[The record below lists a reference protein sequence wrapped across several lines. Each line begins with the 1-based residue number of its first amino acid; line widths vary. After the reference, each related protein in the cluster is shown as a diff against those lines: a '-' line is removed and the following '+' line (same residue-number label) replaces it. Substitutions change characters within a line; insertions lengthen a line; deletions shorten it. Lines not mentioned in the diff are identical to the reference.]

1 MSCKEIDMAA
11 YKRRAHFDYF
21 RSLAYP
27 YAGVTVEVDISRL
40 VPTLKMH
47 SLPFFLPVLY
57 CAVRAANSVPEFR
70 QRIHGDS
77 VVEYDYCEGSY
88 TVALPDESYCYCVP
102 KTDLP
107 FGEFLDY
114 TREAQRRAVEEPS
127 IEEQDEADSL
137 LFISCI
143 PWVSQTA
150 VVQPVPSPADSN
162 PRITWGKYFERCG
175 NVYLPVSVL
184 CHRDTSRR
192 NHQRRSSGNVKRIGT
207 VSAGS
212 HDFQYIHVIQKT
224 DTMISHF
231 LR

>member
-1 MSCKEIDMAA
+1 MNYKTIDMENFP
-11 YKRRAHFDYF
+11 RRAHFEYF
-21 RSLAYP
+21 KGLAYP
-27 YAGVTVEVDISRL
+27 YVGFTVNVDITEFLAQQKRL
-40 VPTLKMH
+40 G
-47 SLPFFLPVLY
+47 LPFYLALSY
-57 CAVRAANSVPEFR
+57 CATRAANSVPEFR
-70 QRIHGDS
+70 RRIHGDGII
-77 VVEYDYCEGSY
+77 EYDWCHGSH
-88 TVALPDESYCYCVP
+88 TVALPDETYCYCTP

-184 CHRDTSRR
+184 CHHALVDGL
-192 NHQRRSSGNVKRIGT
+192 HIGRFY
-207 VSAGS
+207 AAL
-212 HDFQYIHVIQKT
+212 DRE
-224 DTMISHF
+224 ISK
-231 LR
+231 LCDEIDGKNQE

>member
-88 TVALPDESYCYCVP
+88 TVALPDETYCYCVP

-114 TREAQRRAVEEPS
+114 TREAQRRQTRTRASHGANTSSAAGTCTCRFPCFATMRWWTGCTS
-127 IEEQDEADSL
+127 G
-137 LFISCI
+137 
-143 PWVSQTA
+143 VSMPRLTA
-150 VVQPVPSPADSN
+150 
-162 PRITWGKYFERCG
+162 RYRG
-175 NVYLPVSVL
+175 SVT
-184 CHRDTSRR
+184 R
-192 NHQRRSSGNVKRIGT
+192 
-207 VSAGS
+207 
-212 HDFQYIHVIQKT
+212 
-224 DTMISHF
+224 
-231 LR
+231 

>member
-1 MSCKEIDMAA
+1 MSCKEIDMEA

-107 FGEFLDY
+107 FGAFLDY

-137 LFISCI
+137 LFISCMG
-143 PWVSQTA
+143 V
-150 VVQPVPSPADSN
+150 ADSCRAAGAIAGRLK
-162 PRITWGKYFERCG
+162 PAHHMGQILRALRERVPAG
-175 NVYLPVSVL
+175 FRALPPCAGGRAAHRAFL
-184 CHRDTSRR
+184 CR
-192 NHQRRSSGNVKRIGT
+192 
-207 VSAGS
+207 A
-212 HDFQYIHVIQKT
+212 
-224 DTMISHF
+224 
-231 LR
+231 

>member
-107 FGEFLDY
+107 FSEFLDY
-114 TREAQRRAVEEPS
+114 TREAQRRAVGEPS

-162 PRITWGKYFERCG
+162 PRITWGKYVPENGRETLG
-175 NVYLPVSVL
+175 MSLEVS
-184 CHRDTSRR
+184 HRFIDGYHLGQFYQTL
-192 NHQRRSSGNVKRIGT
+192 
-207 VSAGS
+207 
-212 HDFQYIHVIQKT
+212 QKSI
-224 DTMISHF
+224 DE
-231 LR
+231 L

>member
-1 MSCKEIDMAA
+1 MSYKEIDMAA

-40 VPTLKMH
+40 VPTLKAH
-47 SLPFFLPVLY
+47 GLPFFLPVLY

-77 VVEYDYCEGSY
+77 IVEYDYCEGSY
-88 TVALPDESYCYCVP
+88 TVALPDETYCYCTP

-107 FGEFLDY
+107 FGKFLDY
-114 TREAQRRAVEEPS
+114 TRETQRRAVEEPS

-184 CHRDTSRR
+184 CHHALVDGL
-192 NHQRRSSGNVKRIGT
+192 HIGRFY
-207 VSAGS
+207 AAL
-212 HDFQYIHVIQKT
+212 DRE
-224 DTMISHF
+224 ISK
-231 LR
+231 LCDEIDGKNRE

>member
-1 MSCKEIDMAA
+1 MSYKELDMAA

-40 VPTLKMH
+40 VPTLKAH
-47 SLPFFLPVLY
+47 GLPSFLSVLY

-77 VVEYDYCEGSY
+77 IVEYDYCEGSY
-88 TVALPDESYCYCVP
+88 TVVLPDETYCYCTP
-102 KTDLP
+102 KTDLH

-114 TREAQRRAVEEPS
+114 TREAQRRAIEEPS

-184 CHRDTSRR
+184 CHHALVDGL
-192 NHQRRSSGNVKRIGT
+192 HIGRFY
-207 VSAGS
+207 AAL
-212 HDFQYIHVIQKT
+212 DRE
-224 DTMISHF
+224 ISK
-231 LR
+231 LCDEIDGKNQE

>member
-107 FGEFLDY
+107 GDEFLDY

-127 IEEQDEADSL
+127 IEEQGEADSL

-184 CHRDTSRR
+184 CHHALVDGLHIGRFYAALDREISRLCDEIEGK
-192 NHQRRSSGNVKRIGT
+192 NQ
-207 VSAGS
+207 A
-212 HDFQYIHVIQKT
+212 
-224 DTMISHF
+224 
-231 LR
+231 

>member
-11 YKRRAHFDYF
+11 YKRRAQFDYF

-88 TVALPDESYCYCVP
+88 TVALPDETYCYCVP

-150 VVQPVPSPADSN
+150 VVQTRTRASHGANTSSAAGTCTCRFPCFATMRWWTGCTSGVSM
-162 PRITWGKYFERCG
+162 PRLTAR
-175 NVYLPVSVL
+175 YLGSVT
-184 CHRDTSRR
+184 R
-192 NHQRRSSGNVKRIGT
+192 
-207 VSAGS
+207 
-212 HDFQYIHVIQKT
+212 
-224 DTMISHF
+224 
-231 LR
+231 

>member
-1 MSCKEIDMAA
+1 MGYKELDMAA

-40 VPTLKMH
+40 VPTLKAH
-47 SLPFFLPVLY
+47 GLPFFLPVLY

-77 VVEYDYCEGSY
+77 IVEYDYCEGSY
-88 TVALPDESYCYCVP
+88 TVALPDETYCYCTP

-107 FGEFLDY
+107 FGAFLDY

-184 CHRDTSRR
+184 CHHALVDGL
-192 NHQRRSSGNVKRIGT
+192 HIGRFY
-207 VSAGS
+207 AAL
-212 HDFQYIHVIQKT
+212 DRE
-224 DTMISHF
+224 ISK
-231 LR
+231 LCDEIEGKDRA

>member
-107 FGEFLDY
+107 FDEFLDY

-127 IEEQDEADSL
+127 IEEQGEADSL

-184 CHRDTSRR
+184 CHHALGDGLHIGRFYAALDREISRLCDEIEGK
-192 NHQRRSSGNVKRIGT
+192 NQ
-207 VSAGS
+207 A
-212 HDFQYIHVIQKT
+212 
-224 DTMISHF
+224 
-231 LR
+231 

>member
-107 FGEFLDY
+107 FDEFLDY

-127 IEEQDEADSL
+127 IEEQGEADSL
-137 LFISCI
+137 LFDKLH
-143 PWVSQTA
+143 
-150 VVQPVPSPADSN
+150 PVGVADSCRAAGAIAGRLE
-162 PRITWGKYFERCG
+162 PAHHMGQILRALRERVPAG
-175 NVYLPVSVL
+175 FRALPPCAGGRAAHRAFL
-184 CHRDTSRR
+184 CR
-192 NHQRRSSGNVKRIGT
+192 
-207 VSAGS
+207 A
-212 HDFQYIHVIQKT
+212 
-224 DTMISHF
+224 
-231 LR
+231 

>member
-88 TVALPDESYCYCVP
+88 TVALPDDTYCYCTLDSRMP
-102 KTDLP
+102 FDAYLP
-107 FGEFLDY
+107 CAA
-114 TREAQRRAVEEPS
+114 EAWERAKAASS
-127 IEEQDEADSL
+127 IEDGEDADSL
-137 LFISCI
+137 LFFSSI
-143 PWVSQTA
+143 PWMSFTSVI
-150 VVQPVPSPADSN
+150 QPTPSPADSN
-162 PRITWGKYFERCG
+162 PRITWGKYFRQDG
-175 NVYLPVSVL
+175 KVLLPLAVL
-184 CHRDTSRR
+184 CNHALVDGLHISRFY
-192 NHQRRSSGNVKRIGT
+192 
-207 VSAGS
+207 SAL
-212 HDFQYIHVIQKT
+212 DRELAELT
-224 DTMISHF
+224 DRLGDMG
-231 LR
+231 

>member
-88 TVALPDESYCYCVP
+88 TVA
-102 KTDLP
+102 
-107 FGEFLDY
+107 F
-114 TREAQRRAVEEPS
+114 RA
-127 IEEQDEADSL
+127 I
-137 LFISCI
+137 
-143 PWVSQTA
+143 
-150 VVQPVPSPADSN
+150 
-162 PRITWGKYFERCG
+162 
-175 NVYLPVSVL
+175 
-184 CHRDTSRR
+184 
-192 NHQRRSSGNVKRIGT
+192 
-207 VSAGS
+207 
-212 HDFQYIHVIQKT
+212 
-224 DTMISHF
+224 
-231 LR
+231 

>member
-114 TREAQRRAVEEPS
+114 TREAQRRAVGEPS

-162 PRITWGKYFERCG
+162 PRITWGKYEPRDG
-175 NVYLPVSVL
+175 RLSLPVTLLV
-184 CHRDTSRR
+184 
-192 NHQRRSSGNVKRIGT
+192 NHALADGLHIAQFFE
-207 VSAGS
+207 A
-212 HDFQYIHVIQKT
+212 
-224 DTMISHF
+224 
-231 LR
+231 LRAEIDGLAEA

>member
-88 TVALPDESYCYCVP
+88 TVALPDETYCYCTLDCRMP
-102 KTDLP
+102 FEEYLP
-107 FGEFLDY
+107 LAA
-114 TREAQRRAVEEPS
+114 EAWERAKAASS
-127 IEEQDEADSL
+127 IEDGEDADSL
-137 LFISCI
+137 LFFSSI
-143 PWVSQTA
+143 PWLSFTSVI
-150 VVQPVPSPADSN
+150 QPTPSPADSN
-162 PRITWGKYFERCG
+162 PRINWGKYFRQDG
-175 NVYLPVSVL
+175 KVLLPLAVL
-184 CHRDTSRR
+184 CNHALVDGLHISRFY
-192 NHQRRSSGNVKRIGT
+192 
-207 VSAGS
+207 SAL
-212 HDFQYIHVIQKT
+212 DRELAELTAQLCAAA
-224 DTMISHF
+224 DN
-231 LR
+231 